1 MKKVLKGNI
10 VAVDDQEGTGSEA
23 KEGKKLLIYYVGRL
37 GSNGKEFDRCTT
49 GKPFIFRL
57 GSNEVIKGWDIGVK
71 GMKVGGKRTLTI
83 PPKMAYGNQN
93 IKGIPANS
101 TLVFEVE
108 LKGVK
113 K

>member
-1 MKKVLKGNI
+1 MG
-10 VAVDDQEGTGSEA
+10 A
-23 KEGKKLLIYYVGRL
+23 
-37 GSNGKEFDRCTT
+37 
-49 GKPFIFRL
+49 
-57 GSNEVIKGWDIGVK
+57 NEVIKGWDIGVK

-83 PPKMAYGNQN
+83 PPKMAYGNQD
-93 IKGIPANS
+93 IPGIPTNP